1 MNLPAW
7 VGIVVLVIS
16 ILINLVGFFGLFLV
30 FFPGLTVAWI
40 GQLVWMLFT
49 RFNQSAEPWQRGL
62 TIGIF
67 VVNTL
72 IMLIGSWLDNVFMAG
87 RAREKGAPWW
97 EIGVSILAMI
107 IGGILFTP
115 IGGLALALGAVVH
128 LDVVRPRGTARQFG
142 GRRFPQGR
150 NAGKIA
156 QQAAD
161 RALCRK
167 LLRGKPAQN
176 QPAHLVGI
184 GV

>member
-87 RAREKGAPWW
+87 RAREQGAPWW

-115 IGGLALALGAVVH
+115 IGGLALALGV
-128 LDVVRPRGTARQFG
+128 LFLLELK
-142 GRRFPQGR
+142 R
-150 NAGKIA
+150 NANDKQKAWESTKAMALGA
-156 QQAAD
+156 GSAAIV
-161 RALCRK
+161 RLLLCALM
-167 LLRGKPAQN
+167 
-176 QPAHLVGI
+176 I
-184 GV
+184 GLWVITLFW